1 MPIGK
6 LLFIA
11 FLLVP
16 VAEIWV
22 LIEVGS
28 VIGALPTVGLVVL
41 TAVVGAGLIRAQ
53 GLATLERA
61 RAAADRGDVP
71 AMELLDG
78 VCLLVAGAFLLT
90 PGFVTDTLGFLLL
103 VPALRRSAFVV
114 LVERGMVQA
123 ATRGPRGPGHRPD
136 ETPGGG
142 RIIDGEFR
150 REDP

>member
-1 MPIGK
+1 MPVGK
-6 LLFIA
+6 ILFAA

-16 VAEIWV
+16 LAEIYL

-28 VIGALPTVGLVVL
+28 VIGALPTVALVVL

-53 GLATLERA
+53 GLATVARA
-61 RAAADRGDVP
+61 RAAADRGEIP

-78 VCLLVAGAFLLT
+78 VCLLLAGAFLLT

-103 VPALRRSAFVV
+103 VPALRRRLYRALVTHGVV
-114 LVERGMVQA
+114 RVAGRGPA
-123 ATRGPRGPGHRPD
+123 GAGPPPGPRGPGRVI
-136 ETPGGG
+136 E
-142 RIIDGEFR
+142 GEFR

>member
-61 RAAADRGDVP
+61 RAAADRGEVP

-90 PGFVTDTLGFLLL
+90 PGFVTDSLGFLLL
-103 VPALRRSAFVV
+103 VPALRRSLFVA
-114 LVERGMVQA
+114 LVERGMLQVA
-123 ATRGPRGPGHRPD
+123 ARGPRRTGRGPQER
-136 ETPGGG
+136 PGGG